1 MMADAPKKEY
11 LDQDAEAGDGMFP
24 RCFENPK
31 YCSEP
36 AVEYH
41 RADMSA
47 DLVRAAL
54 ERAADFIS
62 THVYTTNGGITS
74 MEPVAQKFRGIDQ
87 HHATISIAIRAIAK
101 DDEAVEAI
109 ITSVLGEPT

>member
-1 MMADAPKKEY
+1 MTDAPKKVY

-41 RADMSA
+41 RADLSR

-54 ERAADFIS
+54 ERAADAMRS
-62 THVYTTNGGITS
+62 KSDEWGDDDDMS
-74 MEPVAQKFRGIDQ
+74 DWCRPAQ
-87 HHATISIAIRAIAK
+87 TLIAEVEAIAK